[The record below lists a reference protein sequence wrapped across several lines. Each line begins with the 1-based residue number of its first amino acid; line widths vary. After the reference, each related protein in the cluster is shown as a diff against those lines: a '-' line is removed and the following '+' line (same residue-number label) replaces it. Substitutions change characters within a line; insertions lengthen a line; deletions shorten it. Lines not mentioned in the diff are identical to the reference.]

1 MRRMKTVLGVVA
13 VIFIVAPQAQGYY
26 LGHHTK
32 GSWGLAS
39 GTQPGAG
46 LYVAPIYTRY
56 SADKIIKADGEELN
70 VTGLDKKITVN
81 AGTLFGWW
89 VSPYD
94 IAGADY
100 GAMVMAPFMS
110 NTLEFASF
118 KFDSSLGISDVYV
131 RPANLGWHMKQADVM
146 AGYGLYL
153 PTGRYEDGASDNRG
167 MGMWTH
173 EFLAGTTVYFDGE
186 RKWHASATAFVELNS
201 KKKDSET
208 KVGEILTVEGGVGR
222 SFLGGGVNVGAA
234 YYGQWKLSYDTIDAG
249 PLGTVK
255 PLHRNR
261 VYGLG
266 PEVTLPVV
274 AKQRLIAL
282 VTARYQWELG
292 ARSTLEG
299 ETFNVFATFPFLTG
313 Q

>member
-1 MRRMKTVLGVVA
+1 
-13 VIFIVAPQAQGYY
+13 
-26 LGHHTK
+26 
-32 GSWGLAS
+32 
-39 GTQPGAG
+39 

-56 SADKIIKADGEELN
+56 GADKIIKADGEELN
-70 VTGLDKKITVN
+70 VAGQDKIITVN
-81 AGTLFGWW
+81 AATLFGWW
-89 VSPYD
+89 VSPYK

-100 GAMVMAPFMS
+100 GPMVMVPFTS
-110 NTLEFASF
+110 NTFEFASF
-118 KFDSSLGISDVYV
+118 KFDSSFGISDAYV
-131 RPANLGWHMKQADVM
+131 RPVSLGWHMKQADVI

-167 MGMWTH
+167 LGMWTH
-173 EFLAGTTVYFDGE
+173 EFLLGTTVYFDGE
-186 RKWHASATAFVELNS
+186 RKWHASATAFAELNS

-208 KVGEILTVEGGVGR
+208 KVGDIVTLEGGAGR

-234 YYGQWKLSYDTIDAG
+234 YYAQWKLSHDTIDAG

-255 PLHRNR
+255 ALHRYR

-266 PEVTLPVV
+266 PEVTLPIV

-299 ETFNVFATFPFLTG
+299 ETFNVYATFPFFTG